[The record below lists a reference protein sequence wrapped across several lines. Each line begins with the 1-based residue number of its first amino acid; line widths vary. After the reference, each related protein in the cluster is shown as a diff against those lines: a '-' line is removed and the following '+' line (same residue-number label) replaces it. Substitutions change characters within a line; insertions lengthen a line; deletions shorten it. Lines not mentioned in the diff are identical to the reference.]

1 MQTSQQTVLKSH
13 ILLTSEIV
21 CILKT
26 INYKKMALGVCA
38 YPKIKRI
45 DFEIIQDFRKKNDEL
60 YYLVAEP
67 HFSFVFPIENLSRDL
82 FINEITDKSKGITQI
97 DFEIKCATVNKD
109 AVLDYYHLL
118 LVPDMGYSRIVK
130 LHDKLYSDILFDYLR
145 LDIDYIPHV
154 GIANSKDKYK
164 VKSWVDK
171 WNEKEYSI
179 TGIINTLTIVDFT
192 NHKLT
197 DLKAIKLK

>member
-1 MQTSQQTVLKSH
+1 
-13 ILLTSEIV
+13 
-21 CILKT
+21 
-26 INYKKMALGVCA
+26 MALGVCA

-67 HFSFVFPIENLSRDL
+67 HFSFVFPIENFEKDQ
-82 FINEITDKSKGITQI
+82 FIDEISDKSNGVMHI
-97 DFEIKCATVNKD
+97 DFEIKYATVNKD
-109 AVLDYYHLL
+109 AILDYYHLL
-118 LVPDMGYSRIVK
+118 LVPDNGYSRIVK

-145 LDIDYIPHV
+145 LDIDFIPHV

-164 VKSWVDK
+164 VKSWADK

-179 TGIINTLTIVDFT
+179 TGMIDTLTIVDFT
-192 NHKLT
+192 NNKLT
-197 DLKAIKLK
+197 DLKEIKLK